1 MIPTPP
7 SQAPQQLSP
16 QQIADVV
23 DKTGMQWVDQ
33 YNQHLALTVR
43 AFQRLRSA
51 FEERFINA
59 P

>member
-16 QQIADVV
+16 QEISEIV

-33 YNQHLALTVR
+33 YNQHLVLTVR
-43 AFQRLRSA
+43 ALQQMRVA
-51 FEERFINA
+51 FERKFINA